1 MKHYSDI
8 KGSVLYSDPLVGDI
22 TLDNILNFIEIC
34 VEETKIFEN
43 AVSNILLKNPR
54 NKVIANEIINYS
66 MVDTIKFL
74 IDLIKDN
81 L

>member
-8 KGSVLYSDPLVGDI
+8 KDSVLYSDPLVGDI
-22 TLDNILNFIEIC
+22 TLNNILNFIEIC

>member
-8 KGSVLYSDPLVGDI
+8 KDSVLYSDPLVGEI

>member
-8 KGSVLYSDPLVGDI
+8 KDSVLYSDPLVGDI

-54 NKVIANEIINYS
+54 NKEIANEIINYS

-74 IDLIKDN
+74 IDIIKDN

>member
-8 KGSVLYSDPLVGDI
+8 KDSVLYSDPLVGDI
-22 TLDNILNFIEIC
+22 NLDNILNFIEIC

-43 AVSNILLKNPR
+43 AVSNILHKNPR

-74 IDLIKDN
+74 IDLIKGN

>member
-8 KGSVLYSDPLVGDI
+8 KNIIIYFDPLVGDI
-22 TLDNILNFIEIC
+22 SLNDILNFMEAC
-34 VEETKIFEN
+34 VDETKIFEN
-43 AVSNILLKNPR
+43 TVSKILHKNPK
-54 NKVIANEIINYS
+54 NKEIASEIFNYS

-74 IDLIKDN
+74 IDLIKGN

>member
-1 MKHYSDI
+1 MKCYSDI
-8 KGSVLYSDPLVGDI
+8 KDTILYSDPLVGDI
-22 TLDNILNFIEIC
+22 SLNDILNFMEVC
-34 VEETKIFEN
+34 VEETKVFEN
-43 AVSNILLKNPR
+43 TVSNILHKNPK
-54 NKVIANEIINYS
+54 NKDIANEIIDYS

>member
-8 KGSVLYSDPLVGDI
+8 KDSVLYSDPLVGDI

-74 IDLIKDN
+74 IDLIKEN

>member
-1 MKHYSDI
+1 MKCYSDI
-8 KGSVLYSDPLVGDI
+8 KDTILYSDPLVGDI
-22 TLDNILNFIEIC
+22 SLNDILNFMEVC
-34 VEETKIFEN
+34 VEETKVFEN
-43 AVSNILLKNPR
+43 TVSNILHKNPE
-54 NKVIANEIINYS
+54 NKDIANEIINYS

>member
-1 MKHYSDI
+1 MKTYSDI
-8 KGSVLYSDPLVGDI
+8 KDTIIYSDPLVGDI
-22 TLDNILNFIEIC
+22 SLNDILNFMEVC
-34 VEETKIFEN
+34 VEETKVFEN
-43 AVSNILLKNPR
+43 TVSNILHKNPK
-54 NKVIANEIINYS
+54 NKDIANEIIDYS

>member
-8 KGSVLYSDPLVGDI
+8 KDSVLYSDPLVGDI

-43 AVSNILLKNPR
+43 AVSNILHKNPR

-74 IDLIKDN
+74 IDLIKGN

>member
-1 MKHYSDI
+1 ME
-8 KGSVLYSDPLVGDI
+8 V
-22 TLDNILNFIEIC
+22 C
-34 VEETKIFEN
+34 VEETKVFEN
-43 AVSNILLKNPR
+43 TVSNILHKNPK
-54 NKVIANEIINYS
+54 NKDIANEIINYS

>member
-1 MKHYSDI
+1 MKTYSDI
-8 KGSVLYSDPLVGDI
+8 KDTIIYSDPLVGDI
-22 TLDNILNFIEIC
+22 SLNDILNFMEVC

-43 AVSNILLKNPR
+43 TVSNILHKNPK
-54 NKVIANEIINYS
+54 NKDIANEIIDYS

>member
-1 MKHYSDI
+1 MKSYSDI
-8 KGSVLYSDPLVGDI
+8 KDTILYSDPLVGDI
-22 TLDNILNFIEIC
+22 SLNDILNFIEVC
-34 VEETKIFEN
+34 VEETKVFEN
-43 AVSNILLKNPR
+43 TVSNILHKNPK
-54 NKVIANEIINYS
+54 NKDIANEIINYS

>member
-8 KGSVLYSDPLVGDI
+8 KNTIIHSDPLVGDI
-22 TLDNILNFIEIC
+22 SLNDILNFMEAC
-34 VEETKIFEN
+34 VDETKIFEN
-43 AVSNILLKNPR
+43 TVSKILHKNPK
-54 NKVIANEIINYS
+54 NKEIASEIFNYS

-74 IDLIKDN
+74 IDLIKGN